1 MIRLLA
7 RTVIFLLS
15 AAIGIVLTDILF
27 GAFGWQT
34 FDVDWSNP
42 LAFVLA
48 VVIFAL
54 GQAILSP
61 FFAQIARRNAPALLG
76 AVGLVTTY
84 VALLVASLVAPDGLA
99 IDGWQG
105 WVLGPIIVWLVTMLA
120 TFLLPA
126 VMLKNALQGDRP
138 REDA

>member
-7 RTVIFLLS
+7 RTVIFVLG

-27 GAFGWQT
+27 AAFDWAT
-34 FDVDWSNP
+34 FDVVWGNP

-54 GQAILSP
+54 AQAVLSP
-61 FFAQIARRNAPALLG
+61 FLAKMAQNNAPTLVG
-76 AVGLVTTY
+76 AVGLISTY
-84 VALLVASLVAPDGLA
+84 VALLIAALVAPDGLQ

-105 WVLGPIIVWLVTMLA
+105 WVIGPVIVWLVTMLA

-126 VMLKNALQGDRP
+126 VMLKNALENRRDGD
-138 REDA
+138 